1 MTLTPYLDEKM
12 EVINFIEKKMREGK
26 ADPKI
31 RGWAMSTI
39 VNQVAEKFGAN
50 QASLA
55 RDYFIRY
62 YEKSKSNKKGN

>member
-12 EVINFIEKKMREGK
+12 EVVNFIEKKMREGK

-39 VNQVAEKFGAN
+39 LKQVEEEYGEHHVP
-50 QASLA
+50 LA

-62 YEKSKSNKKGN
+62 HRRDKK